1 MVFFWRKGESRGLD
15 CVFFMAG
22 VLIVEFGLR
31 IFGDWG
37 ELISTAG
44 ADSIYLGAGRL
55 DLYFI
60 R

>member
-1 MVFFWRKGESRGLD
+1 V
-15 CVFFMAG
+15 CFFMAG
-22 VLIVEFGLR
+22 VLIVAFGMGL
-31 IFGDWG
+31 FGGTG

-44 ADSIYLGAGRL
+44 EDSIYLGAGRL